1 MFRSTLIVLFALFL
15 QIVVKAQVDSTKS
28 KFDILLIEGISK
40 FATEEFQL
48 GKEKLTR
55 ALNLFSSNDVALYW
69 RGQAN
74 LGLNDKDAAMSDFNS
89 AVFNNAG
96 NTDALL
102 EIGKLLYE
110 KEDLIEAINY
120 FDKLIALKTDDKEA
134 FFYRGNCKFN
144 LKKYDEAVANY
155 DKVIELQKDYGVV
168 YFNRGICHYNLSSK
182 LDACSDWAKASIYGY
197 SEARTFLE
205 KYCN

>member
-1 MFRSTLIVLFALFL
+1 MLRSVLFLLCSILLHFSC
-15 QIVVKAQVDSTKS
+15 KAQSESIKS

-40 FATEEFQL
+40 VATEEFQL
-48 GKEKLTR
+48 GKDKLTQ
-55 ALNLFSSNDVALYW
+55 ALELFSSNDVALYW

-74 LGLNDKDAAMSDFNS
+74 LGIGDKEAAMNDFKN
-89 AVFNNAG
+89 AVLNNAE

-102 EIGKLLYE
+102 EIGKLIYE
-110 KEDLIEAINY
+110 KEDFKEAINY
-120 FDKLIALKTDDKEA
+120 FDKLILIKTDDKEA

-144 LKKYDEAVANY
+144 LKKYDEAIANY
-155 DKVIELQKDYGVV
+155 DKVIELQKDYGVA

-197 SEARTFLE
+197 AEARTFLE